1 MYGIVCAQGNH
12 RNFTFMVHW
21 DSFQSVRTRQCNCW
35 TLELYVLNGDKDLHP
50 CTFPMMFILISV
62 IKFMEGNRAMVSRAY
77 LKLVI
82 TEFEELFVNN
92 IRTLFLYNSERI
104 CMNFDVQDIRE
115 PIILSVML
123 MSFIWDH
130 HVQSKT

>member
-1 MYGIVCAQGNH
+1 MYEIVCAQGNP

-21 DSFQSVRTRQCNCW
+21 DSFQSVRTRQCGCW
-35 TLELYVLNGDKDLHP
+35 TLELYVLNGDKDLHL
-50 CTFPMMFILISV
+50 CTFPMKFILISA
-62 IKFMEGNRAMVSRAY
+62 IKFIEGSRAMVSRAY

-82 TEFEELFVNN
+82 TEFEELFINN
-92 IRTLFLYNSERI
+92 IITLFSYILEGI

-123 MSFIWDH
+123 MSFIGDH
-130 HVQSKT
+130 HVQSKA